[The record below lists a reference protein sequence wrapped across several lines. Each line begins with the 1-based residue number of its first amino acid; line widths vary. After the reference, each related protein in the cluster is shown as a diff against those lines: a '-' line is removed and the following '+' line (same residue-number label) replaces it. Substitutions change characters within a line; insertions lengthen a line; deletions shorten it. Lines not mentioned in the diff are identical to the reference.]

1 MRQGAMCAFCAL
13 LLLATASG
21 AQQLGQP
28 RAAPSVR
35 QSLSERADTTPK
47 VASDTGITP
56 VRVEQPVSI
65 QPDPPTRPVRVLDA
79 RGREIPGAVQ
89 LGPYRVLDP
98 RDGRIHMTM
107 PVGDG
112 QRIIDLPKKSDPPG

>member
-1 MRQGAMCAFCAL
+1 MKTLLICAFSAL
-13 LLLATASG
+13 LILPSASA

-28 RAAPSVR
+28 HPTASVR
-35 QSLSERADTTPK
+35 QDLSERADATPK

-56 VRVEQPVSI
+56 VRVEQPLSI

-89 LGPYRVLDP
+89 LGPNRVLDP

-112 QRIIDLPKKSDPPG
+112 QRIIEFPKKADPPG

>member
-1 MRQGAMCAFCAL
+1 VRQG
-13 LLLATASG
+13 
-21 AQQLGQP
+21 
-28 RAAPSVR
+28 
-35 QSLSERADTTPK
+35 LSERADTTPE
-47 VASDTGITP
+47 VASDTGISP

-89 LGPYRVLDP
+89 LGPNRVLDP

-107 PVGDG
+107 PVGEG

>member
-1 MRQGAMCAFCAL
+1 MKTLLICAFSAL
-13 LLLATASG
+13 LTLPSASA

-35 QSLSERADTTPK
+35 QDLSERADTTPK

-112 QRIIDLPKKSDPPG
+112 QRIIDLPQKADPPG